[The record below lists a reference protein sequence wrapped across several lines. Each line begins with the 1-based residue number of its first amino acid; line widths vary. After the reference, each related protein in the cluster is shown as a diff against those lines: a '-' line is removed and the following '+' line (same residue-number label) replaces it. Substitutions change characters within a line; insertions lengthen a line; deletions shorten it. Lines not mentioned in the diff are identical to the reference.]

1 MKNENP
7 WHRIAPNTYENSE
20 PESSKMRNC
29 LAAQFRESRNNAT
42 TCSESALTA
51 VVTTFLLSP
60 LPMHTATSS
69 KNQKAATAVRKAH
82 DECPPSNRRQKRSA
96 LPSASPLTACY
107 LSRICNRFRLQI
119 RGITSSHILPVS
131 PFVVALRPAPPVSAQ
146 TIRPLPCSRLRRA
159 SARFYLDHTP
169 PLRPFNH
176 LADKARHRGTKRG
189 SRSGSCVSHT
199 LRFMG
204 HVAIGCYSEDT
215 TAVCS
220 HLPARHSF
228 RIRFCTT
235 RFRRTERRSFL
246 LPVGYGFSRFGTVS
260 HETYWQALAGLSWLS
275 SSPSR
280 DLRAIAETVGPGSA
294 CHQAKAP
301 HASQVE
307 RTYELARTP

>member
-1 MKNENP
+1 VSAVKSPPKEKRP
-7 WHRIAPNTYENSE
+7 SE
-20 PESSKMRNC
+20 RFSFDRLLP
-29 LAAQFRESRNNAT
+29 
-42 TCSESALTA
+42 
-51 VVTTFLLSP
+51 VTDLQP
-60 LPMHTATSS
+60 LPVADTRHYQLLHVARQSFRCCTAPGTTRKRANDST
-69 KNQKAATAVRKAH
+69 TA
-82 DECPPSNRRQKRSA
+82 
-96 LPSASPLTACY
+96 
-107 LSRICNRFRLQI
+107 LQSI
-119 RGITSSHILPVS
+119 
-131 PFVVALRPAPPVSAQ
+131 
-146 TIRPLPCSRLRRA
+146 RRA
-159 SARFYLDHTP
+159 SARFYLDHSP

-176 LADKARHRGTKRG
+176 LTDKARHRATKRG

-228 RIRFCTT
+228 RTRFLRA

-307 RTYELARTP
+307 RTNELARTP